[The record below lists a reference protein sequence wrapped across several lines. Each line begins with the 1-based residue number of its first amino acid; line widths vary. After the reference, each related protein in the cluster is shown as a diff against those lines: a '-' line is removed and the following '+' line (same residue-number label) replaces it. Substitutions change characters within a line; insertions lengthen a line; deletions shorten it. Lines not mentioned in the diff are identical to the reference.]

1 MLVLV
6 LVRLLRVLIL
16 SLPLLPPLLQRL
28 LRRLLLR
35 LLLLRLLLR
44 QLLQLHVRKVA
55 TSKCFNAQLAYN
67 TNKNLLV
74 VIPTTKTSHY
84 PQCRVCWRMSSSG
97 RSGTLQMLVTSTCN
111 GSAAT
116 APAGELSP
124 VCLSSWSSS
133 RCSNPVTRGRSLD
146 ARREHDQGHVGGGIL
161 PSVRRSRTPPPAG
174 RRPHV
179 GGGIP
184 PALRDCRTPPLARSA
199 DRRLLAPP
207 GASWRRP
214 APPGVEVRHANM
226 FQKHCLRCEAIGGAS
241 D

>member
-1 MLVLV
+1 M
-6 LVRLLRVLIL
+6 
-16 SLPLLPPLLQRL
+16 
-28 LRRLLLR
+28 
-35 LLLLRLLLR
+35 
-44 QLLQLHVRKVA
+44 
-55 TSKCFNAQLAYN
+55 
-67 TNKNLLV
+67 
-74 VIPTTKTSHY
+74 
-84 PQCRVCWRMSSSG
+84 WRPAKHCS
-97 RSGTLQMLVTSTCN
+97 CN

-184 PALRDCRTPPLARSA
+184 PALRDSRTPPLARGA

-207 GASWRRP
+207 GASWRGQTRERSCRTLRISNCIRSGRRYRRRRSSRRCRSLRAA
-214 APPGVEVRHANM
+214 APQGSA
-226 FQKHCLRCEAIGGAS
+226 AS
-241 D
+241 

>member
-1 MLVLV
+1 
-6 LVRLLRVLIL
+6 
-16 SLPLLPPLLQRL
+16 
-28 LRRLLLR
+28 
-35 LLLLRLLLR
+35 
-44 QLLQLHVRKVA
+44 
-55 TSKCFNAQLAYN
+55 
-67 TNKNLLV
+67 
-74 VIPTTKTSHY
+74 
-84 PQCRVCWRMSSSG
+84 MSSSG
-97 RSGTLQMLVTSTCN
+97 RSGTLLMLVTSSSCN

-184 PALRDCRTPPLARSA
+184 PALRDSRTPPLARGAARPLSSA
-199 DRRLLAPP
+199 LTTLNPTAGPSIASHYATQQNHVGRVDLEPVLVSPHFVVRLGLVIYIYMERHRLRTTWSQLHSNDPVSATKH
-207 GASWRRP
+207 GSRQLSRFKHRWRLFHIRQSWR
-214 APPGVEVRHANM
+214 VDWVCQE
-226 FQKHCLRCEAIGGAS
+226 
-241 D
+241 